1 MHMSMSKNSKE
12 RAQLDII
19 LKERPGFFIR
29 WGLVVF
35 AIIVFVIFFFA
46 YYAGY
51 DITLFQQR

>member
-1 MHMSMSKNSKE
+1 MHMSMNKDGKE

-29 WGLVVF
+29 WGLVMF
-35 AIIVFVIFFFA
+35 AIIGFVIFFFA

-51 DITLFQQR
+51 DITLYQQR